1 MPALTKRQLDAA
13 QELATAAIVALK
25 SEAGI
30 HPGSV
35 VAATARMAGTYLFRS
50 FKLSLP
56 EIQPGQVVLSQSA
69 DAHGPI
75 LIETS
80 ARLLSRMGISLD
92 PSKAGAQVDPEHQPA
107 FTFLETQRLLE
118 PAFSLIRMRAGF
130 DDEQA
135 AYATAAA
142 TSLLILHCRKLLD
155 PHVGFNIAALG
166 FIEGTKIAP
175 DPVAQSASPP
185 R

>member
-1 MPALTKRQLDAA
+1 MPALTKRQLEAA
-13 QELATAAIVALK
+13 QELATTAIAALK
-25 SEAGI
+25 RKEGI

-56 EIQPGQVVLSQSA
+56 GIQPGQAVLSQSA
-69 DAHGPI
+69 DVHGPI
-75 LIETS
+75 LLETS

-92 PSKAGAQVDPEHQPA
+92 PSKAGAQVDPKHQPA
-107 FTFLETQRLLE
+107 LSFLETQRLLE
-118 PAFSLIRMRAGF
+118 PAFSPIRMRSGF

-135 AYATAAA
+135 AFATAGA

-155 PHVGFNIAALG
+155 PHIGFNIAALG

-175 DPVAQSASPP
+175 DPVA
-185 R
+185 